1 MVERGYSL
9 LASHI
14 ARRGKAAN
22 ADVPMYVKRG
32 GDAMKGVGW
41 ERDVCVLSI
50 LDVEASRPLRTH
62 LHRCLCSAL
71 EASEEKFSFVQRRHF
86 CTAAAIEVSRR
97 CNSVP
102 FIVTPSVVRLS

>member
-1 MVERGYSL
+1 
-9 LASHI
+9 
-14 ARRGKAAN
+14 
-22 ADVPMYVKRG
+22 
-32 GDAMKGVGW
+32 MKGVCW

-71 EASEEKFSFVQRRHF
+71 EASEEIFYFVQRRHF
-86 CTAAAIEVSRR
+86 CTAADMKVSRR

-102 FIVTPSVVRLS
+102 FIVIPSVVRLS